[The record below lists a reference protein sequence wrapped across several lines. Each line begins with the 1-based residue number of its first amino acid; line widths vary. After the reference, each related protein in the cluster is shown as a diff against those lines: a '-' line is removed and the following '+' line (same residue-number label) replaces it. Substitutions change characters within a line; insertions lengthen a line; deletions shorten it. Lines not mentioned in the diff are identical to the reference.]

1 MLGFTE
7 VTIFKNNHDQY
18 KKYTLAVKILNIH
31 CIPEVQNKS
40 CTKSCNLRSM
50 LNKAYGKYFQFIIQ
64 ARHKAS
70 FSTPLKFYKI
80 HRHGVHCAFTIPRS
94 KSLRSKSPSQ
104 NPPDQAETL
113 PKRVLDNLIFQFY
126 HFFFL
131 TGNVGAGDAGA
142 V

>member
-94 KSLRSKSPSQ
+94 KSPRSKSPRSKSPQ
-104 NPPDQAETL
+104 SKSPRPNYTADQAETL
-113 PKRVLDNLIFQFY
+113 PKRV
-126 HFFFL
+126 
-131 TGNVGAGDAGA
+131 
-142 V
+142 